1 MRSITKPEAS
11 MKNDKQIWFLGIS
24 VLLLICIYCI
34 VNQFLARKL
43 PNYIIKIRRLE
54 LYEKRI

>member
-1 MRSITKPEAS
+1 MKPEAS

-24 VLLLICIYCI
+24 VLLLVCIYCI
-34 VNQFLARKL
+34 VHQFLARKL